1 MGKPAKRRPMLNEPG
16 YIDPRDPANWGVDD
30 AAKARAEAN
39 KPLIEQWRD
48 EGNLQDCMEAAIKEI
63 EVCHRAICEGLWTKT
78 ASYGDRVSGGADRDW
93 PAWVALAIR
102 DRYGPWRDAMAI
114 RRTAFGQPIHEITID
129 ALVDGVSLRSIDS
142 ARKWRKGTA
151 KSYIMWG
158 LREYAIMAG
167 WAARAKSEH
176 NGQNV
181 QNGH

>member
-78 ASYGDRVSGGADRDW
+78 ASYGERVSGGADRDW
-93 PAWVALAIR
+93 PAWLALAIR
-102 DRYGPWRDAMAI
+102 DRYGPWRDAMA
-114 RRTAFGQPIHEITID
+114 RRRIIYNQPIHELVTD
-129 ALVDGVSLRSIDS
+129 ALIDNVSLRTLDASHQ
-142 ARKWRKGTA
+142 WRKGTA
-151 KSYIMWG
+151 KKFIRWG
-158 LREYAIMAG
+158 LHEYAVMAG
-167 WAARAKSEH
+167 WIQARSTEC
-176 NGQNV
+176 Q
-181 QNGH
+181 